1 MAKNLE
7 NTSYRKL
14 DVDAFD
20 PEKFVDCEDA
30 ETPGIGPDERLVNQL
45 LQSAKLQEALKASL
59 SNPPLKCK
67 NQAIK
72 DRSTALVT
80 KVLMNIKTADIES
93 VVKSLTDDEVNLL
106 MKFIYKAMDT
116 QADNAT
122 CQYLLL
128 WHAQVISNT
137 FAKPYPT
144 LNAMELVLARG
155 GYGAIIRVFCDRQRL

>member
-1 MAKNLE
+1 MGILVSSKSEFVLLMAKNLE

-80 KVLMNIKTADIES
+80 KVLMNVKTADIEGI
-93 VVKSLTDDEVNLL
+93 VKSLTDDEINLL

-122 CQYLLL
+122 CQYLLS
-128 WHAQVISNT
+128 WHAQVISSH
-137 FAKPYPT
+137 F
-144 LNAMELVLARG
+144 LH
-155 GYGAIIRVFCDRQRL
+155 

>member
-20 PEKFVDCEDA
+20 PEKFVDCEDV

-72 DRSTALVT
+72 DRTTALVT
-80 KVLMNIKTADIES
+80 KVLMNVKTADIEGI
-93 VVKSLTDDEVNLL
+93 VKSLTDEEVNLL

-116 QADNAT
+116 QADNVT
-122 CQYLLL
+122 CQYLLS
-128 WHAQVISNT
+128 WHAQI
-137 FAKPYPT
+137 
-144 LNAMELVLARG
+144 LARG
-155 GYGAIIRVFCDRQRL
+155 GYGAIIRVFCDRQSGEQIQQYYKAQ

>member
-67 NQAIK
+67 NQVYFELK
-72 DRSTALVT
+72 FDTFFSALN
-80 KVLMNIKTADIES
+80 VL
-93 VVKSLTDDEVNLL
+93 
-106 MKFIYKAMDT
+106 
-116 QADNAT
+116 
-122 CQYLLL
+122 
-128 WHAQVISNT
+128 
-137 FAKPYPT
+137 
-144 LNAMELVLARG
+144 
-155 GYGAIIRVFCDRQRL
+155 FCD

>member
-80 KVLMNIKTADIES
+80 KVLMNVKIADIES

-122 CQYLLL
+122 CQYLLS
-128 WHAQVISNT
+128 WHAQ
-137 FAKPYPT
+137 
-144 LNAMELVLARG
+144 VLARG

>member
-30 ETPGIGPDERLVNQL
+30 ETPVIGPDERLVNQL

-80 KVLMNIKTADIES
+80 KVLMNVKTADIEGI
-93 VVKSLTDDEVNLL
+93 VKNLTDDEVNLL

-122 CQYLLL
+122 CQYLLS
-128 WHAQVISNT
+128 WHAQI
-137 FAKPYPT
+137 
-144 LNAMELVLARG
+144 LARG

>member
-20 PEKFVDCEDA
+20 PEKFVDCEDG

-67 NQAIK
+67 NQ
-72 DRSTALVT
+72 V
-80 KVLMNIKTADIES
+80 
-93 VVKSLTDDEVNLL
+93 
-106 MKFIYKAMDT
+106 
-116 QADNAT
+116 
-122 CQYLLL
+122 YLEL
-128 WHAQVISNT
+128 ISD
-137 FAKPYPT
+137 
-144 LNAMELVLARG
+144 
-155 GYGAIIRVFCDRQRL
+155 VFSQH

>member
-20 PEKFVDCEDA
+20 PEKFVDCEDG

-80 KVLMNIKTADIES
+80 KVLMNIKTADIEGI
-93 VVKSLTDDEVNLL
+93 VKTLTDDEVNLL
-106 MKFIYKAMDT
+106 MKFIYKAMET
-116 QADNAT
+116 HADNAT
-122 CQYLLL
+122 CQYLLS
-128 WHAQVISNT
+128 WHAQ
-137 FAKPYPT
+137 
-144 LNAMELVLARG
+144 VLARG

>member
-128 WHAQVISNT
+128 WHAQVIST
-137 FAKPYPT
+137 
-144 LNAMELVLARG
+144 RG